1 MGQAILPKLLRC
13 IHKTYSSSYHYA
25 SYMLTQ
31 IRTEIGEAIA
41 ASAAALLTNYQDAS
55 HMAELEPTFRQGADT
70 WAKHL
75 VTSAA
80 GRAATFGMI
89 LIVQGF
95 QITNRNWHIRCS
107 NLFACYES
115 CNQRVHKNETVNNER
130 TAMPYLPRPVTF
142 YGRSFS

>member
-1 MGQAILPKLLRC
+1 MSRIKHFDYSRGSAHVPADPRGGSGPCSSARDHGMNQ
-13 IHKTYSSSYHYA
+13 KTKQKS
-25 SYMLTQ
+25 
-31 IRTEIGEAIA
+31 REAIA

-89 LIVQGF
+89 LIVQ
-95 QITNRNWHIRCS
+95 
-107 NLFACYES
+107 
-115 CNQRVHKNETVNNER
+115 
-130 TAMPYLPRPVTF
+130 
-142 YGRSFS
+142 RSR